1 MKSRGH
7 SSQKSQSKR
16 QLPKKTNEA
25 FGFGFSDS
33 DGDAGAKKINKH
45 SFMAEDSESFG
56 FTDESETVVQP
67 MKNKLVINKS
77 VQKKVRADVSQNHAA
92 GFDSDSMDDILGGV
106 NNLTY
111 KNEANVLADSGDDDE
126 DWEW

>member
-67 MKNKLVINKS
+67 MKSKLVKKKSVEKNKLVINKS

-92 GFDSDSMDDILGGV
+92 GFDSDSMDDIL
-106 NNLTY
+106 
-111 KNEANVLADSGDDDE
+111 E
-126 DWEW
+126 